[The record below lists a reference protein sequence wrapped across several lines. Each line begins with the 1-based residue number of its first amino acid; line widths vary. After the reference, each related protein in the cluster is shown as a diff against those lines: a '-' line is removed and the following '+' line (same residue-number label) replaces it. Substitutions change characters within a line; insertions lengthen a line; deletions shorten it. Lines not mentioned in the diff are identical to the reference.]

1 MLKNDWLRMAAVL
14 ASLWLAPL
22 GSYARQQSSSQQDS
36 SQQTGDPV
44 ADAARKA
51 RDQKEKKNAPKRKK
65 RRKRKIPK
73 RKKIQTARK
82 RGANASLSS
91 TKRSLM
97 SRRKLMFFSA
107 NCKSPSCSTTTIRRR
122 L

>member
-51 RDQKEKKNAPKRKK
+51 RSS
-65 RRKRKIPK
+65 
-73 RKKIQTARK
+73 
-82 RGANASLSS
+82 SLSGHAPY
-91 TKRSLM
+91 
-97 SRRKLMFFSA
+97 SRRRPRDRPFA
-107 NCKSPSCSTTTIRRR
+107 ARSPAATNSVAARTFLTEPPTAMRAPQPSST
-122 L
+122 